1 MAEQWADLMKI
12 LTEHPLNAIFLVLG
26 ILLLEVI
33 LSFDNAAVLAT
44 MVKDLPEDQQ
54 AKALRYGILG
64 AYLFRGI
71 ALVLVEHILEIWW
84 LKPIGGLYLLY
95 MAISHFAKGSQEE
108 IDEEVQDTKKS
119 VLYRSTV
126 GIVGVFWSTVI
137 AVEFMDIVFSID
149 NIFAVVAYTP
159 NIFII
164 CTGVF
169 IGILAMRY
177 VAKYFVVLMEKY
189 PFLEKSAFLV
199 IGILG
204 LKLCFALVVH
214 FGDMDFTKGHIQ
226 LTDLSG
232 KNPIEVVKL
241 SDQRL
246 NKEGDLEINLKKKIH
261 LNHSYKITFVHV
273 SNDMRNTYTMFDH
286 NVFKFENL
294 QTNNVIEFNQ
304 NQVIKNQSS
313 NSENLT
319 LLFKNNNKF
328 KWIESEEF
336 DLFVS
341 ALTLLIFII
350 PLLSAKFFQKKN

>member
-1 MAEQWADLMKI
+1 MAEQWNDLMRL
-12 LTEHPLNAIFLVLG
+12 LTENPLNALFLVLG

-33 LSFDNAAVLAT
+33 LSFDNAAVLAA

-54 AKALRYGILG
+54 KKALRYGILG

-71 ALVLVEHILEIWW
+71 ALVLVEQILEIWW
-84 LKPIGGLYLLY
+84 LKPIGGAYLLY
-95 MAISHFAKGSQEE
+95 MAFSHFAKGYKAE
-108 IDEEVQDTKKS
+108 IKEEVADTKKS
-119 VLYRSTV
+119 KLYRSTI
-126 GIVGVFWSTVI
+126 GIFGVFWSTVI

-159 NIFII
+159 NLFII

-214 FGDMDFTKGHIQ
+214 FF
-226 LTDLSG
+226 
-232 KNPIEVVKL
+232 P
-241 SDQRL
+241 
-246 NKEGDLEINLKKKIH
+246 
-261 LNHSYKITFVHV
+261 SY
-273 SNDMRNTYTMFDH
+273 
-286 NVFKFENL
+286 E
-294 QTNNVIEFNQ
+294 
-304 NQVIKNQSS
+304 
-313 NSENLT
+313 
-319 LLFKNNNKF
+319 
-328 KWIESEEF
+328 WIESEEF

-341 ALTLLIFII
+341 ALTLLIFILPI
-350 PLLSAKFFQKKN
+350 VSVRFFKKKK

>member
-126 GIVGVFWSTVI
+126 GMFGVFWSTVI

-214 FGDMDFTKGHIQ
+214 FFP
-226 LTDLSG
+226 
-232 KNPIEVVKL
+232 N
-241 SDQRL
+241 
-246 NKEGDLEINLKKKIH
+246 
-261 LNHSYKITFVHV
+261 
-273 SNDMRNTYTMFDH
+273 
-286 NVFKFENL
+286 
-294 QTNNVIEFNQ
+294 
-304 NQVIKNQSS
+304 
-313 NSENLT
+313 
-319 LLFKNNNKF
+319 F